1 MVRFGSPRWLLAG
14 LILTTAACHPKAMAN
29 TNAPDAPAASQDN
42 KQPDL
47 MSRDG
52 IRIGARYYPAEKP
65 KALILLFHQAGS
77 SKDEYAKI
85 APRLVAGGFSA
96 LAIDQHSGGSLFG
109 RNETVARIG
118 QAMSFEDA
126 RQDLDVALDW
136 ASQRGL
142 PVIVWGSSYSAALA
156 FELVADNPGRIAG
169 LLAFSPGEFLK
180 GATRVRNAAR
190 RIQVPVYV
198 TMASGEEEQARQI
211 FDAIASKDK
220 VLGLP
225 AQRGVHGS
233 ATLDPDRNPEGAKDN
248 WRSAEAFLRHLKL
261 VPQAP
266 AG

>member
-14 LILTTAACHPKAMAN
+14 LILTTAACHPKATAN
-29 TNAPDAPAASQDN
+29 LNAPDAPAASQDN

-47 MSRDG
+47 RSRDG

-85 APRLVAGGFSA
+85 APRLVADGFSA

-118 QAMSFEDA
+118 QAMSFDDA

-233 ATLDPDRNPEGAKDN
+233 ATLDPDRNPEGADGN

>member
-1 MVRFGSPRWLLAG
+1 
-14 LILTTAACHPKAMAN
+14 
-29 TNAPDAPAASQDN
+29 
-42 KQPDL
+42 
-47 MSRDG
+47 
-52 IRIGARYYPAEKP
+52 
-65 KALILLFHQAGS
+65 
-77 SKDEYAKI
+77 
-85 APRLVAGGFSA
+85 
-96 LAIDQHSGGSLFG
+96 
-109 RNETVARIG
+109 
-118 QAMSFEDA
+118 MSFEDA

-233 ATLDPDRNPEGAKDN
+233 ATLDPDRNPEGADGN
-248 WRSAEAFLRHLKL
+248 WRSAEAFLRHLNM